1 MISELG
7 IIENYNDTETSIK
20 EGYSKFTPH
29 FDYLNNYFSPISYP
43 LMKMSSINKV
53 EKLMEEY
60 LDIIENKPLN
70 FYQNRGT
77 GILTNYISWKTV
89 TPMINY
95 PKSIVPIKY

>member
-1 MISELG
+1 
-7 IIENYNDTETSIK
+7 
-20 EGYSKFTPH
+20 
-29 FDYLNNYFSPISYP
+29 
-43 LMKMSSINKV
+43 
-53 EKLMEEY
+53 MEEY

>member
-7 IIENYNDTETSIK
+7 IIETYNDTETSIR

-29 FDYLNNYFSPISYP
+29 FDYLNNYFSP
-43 LMKMSSINKV
+43 MSSINKI
-53 EKLMEEY
+53 EKIMEEY